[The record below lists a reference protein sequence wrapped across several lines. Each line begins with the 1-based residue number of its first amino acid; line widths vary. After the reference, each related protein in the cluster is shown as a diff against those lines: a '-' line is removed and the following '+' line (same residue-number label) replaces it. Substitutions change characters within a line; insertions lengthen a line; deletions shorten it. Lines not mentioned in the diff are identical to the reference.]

1 MVEETQNVRAE
12 LVLSSAGHVYLDDS
26 PQAGEYLFQSLFE
39 KLKGL
44 FLKNPFVGLLHLG
57 IQEFATS
64 LPSSF
69 LFWQLFSRQFVTQ
82 VCKFTHAC
90 DHQEFPVIP
99 IPSTDE
105 LQEVIQHTLC
115 IKGIEYLNVDMLA
128 AIWKGLSDC
137 LQQELKQSGLNIQSY
152 LQLYN
157 PRWNLV
163 GRVCFHL
170 AENKKDENKP
180 FAFLATYT
188 TQLSQQATPQ
198 HLPLKRAL
206 QDYAGEHN
214 HAALLALL
222 LPVQKAAEQSP
233 FIKNLVDNGA
243 IFQPQIWSAREAHR
257 FLQAIPLMESSGIM
271 VRVPNWWNAQ
281 KPPRPKVMVKLG
293 ESQGKAMGLDT
304 LLDFDMHLALNNGEP
319 LTRAEWQAL
328 LNSSDQLV
336 KVKGTWVEVDRAKL
350 ETVLSHWEKLQRSAR
365 EGLSMAESLRLLA
378 GSGSSILTD
387 EEAAN
392 IETTAEWSTVVA
404 GDWLKS
410 TLEQLRN
417 PSQSI
422 GKSLQKTLKQY
433 LQATLRPYQLA
444 GVQWLWLLWQLKL
457 GGCLADD
464 MGLGKTIQVLS
475 LLLLIKHLTPSQ
487 SKERKPHLLVVPASL
502 IGNWLA
508 EAERFAPTLK
518 ILIAHSSA
526 NSQETLSKIHAEQL
540 EGIDL
545 VITTYGNVYRL
556 PWLKEVVWELLILD
570 EAQMIKNPGSK
581 QTRSVKELKSQV
593 RFTLTGTPIENRLSD
608 LWSLF
613 DFTSPGL
620 LGSSKVFSEYTK
632 KIGRDSTT
640 TQYTHFVSSLRGL
653 TQPYILRRL
662 KSDKNIISDLP
673 DKTEMQSYCALSK
686 EQIHLYQQAIHEL
699 SEQLKTQ
706 TEGIKRQGLV
716 LSYLLRFKQICNHPA
731 QWLGYGDYHHE
742 ASGKFMRL
750 QEICEEIAA
759 KREKVL
765 IFTQFREIIPA
776 LSVFLTNIFGREG
789 LTLDGGTAIKKRTE
803 LVTHFQQEQGPPFFI
818 LSLKAGGTGL
828 NLTKASHVIHFDRW
842 WNPAVENQATD
853 RAYRIGQKHPV
864 LVHKFICRGTIEEK
878 IDELITSKKN
888 LSKDMLEGGEEL
900 VLTNLTNE
908 QLLDL
913 IALDIRKAVGEF

>member
-1 MVEETQNVRAE
+1 MLEEVSGIQVE
-12 LVLSSAGHVYLDDS
+12 LVLSSTGHVYLEESTQSDEYL
-26 PQAGEYLFQSLFE
+26 PQALFE

-44 FLKNPFVGLLHLG
+44 FLKSPSLGLLHLG
-57 IQEFATS
+57 IQEFEVS
-64 LPSSF
+64 LPVSF
-69 LFWQLFSRQFVTQ
+69 LFWQRFARRLVTH
-82 VCKFTHAC
+82 VCKFTQACEHA
-90 DHQEFPVIP
+90 ELPSIP
-99 IPSTDE
+99 LPSTAD
-105 LQEVIQHTLC
+105 LQAIIQQALL
-115 IKGIEYLNVDMLA
+115 IKGSEYLNSETLSL
-128 AIWKGLSDC
+128 IWEGLVEC
-137 LQQELKQSGLNIQSY
+137 LQQELKQSNLNIQRY

-170 AENKKDENKP
+170 AENKKDETKP

-222 LPVQKAAEQSP
+222 VPVQKAAEQSP
-233 FIKNLVDNGA
+233 FIKNLVDTGA
-243 IFQPQIWSAREAHR
+243 IFQAQVWSARDAHR
-257 FLQAIPLMESSGIM
+257 FLQAIPLMEASGVM

-304 LLDFDMHLALNNGEP
+304 LLDFDMQLALNDAEP
-319 LTRAEWQAL
+319 LTKEEWQAL
-328 LNSSDQLV
+328 LNSSDPLV
-336 KVKGTWVEVDRAKL
+336 QVKGTWVEVDRAKL
-350 ETVLSHWEKLQRSAR
+350 ETVLAHWKKLQHAAR
-365 EGLSMAESLRLLA
+365 EGLSMAEGLRLLA
-378 GSGSSILTD
+378 GGGSSLLTD
-387 EEAAN
+387 DEALKVEA
-392 IETTAEWSTVVA
+392 TTEWSTVVA

-417 PSQSI
+417 PSQTVEKSI
-422 GKSLQKTLKQY
+422 EKTLKQY

-464 MGLGKTIQVLS
+464 MGLGKTIQILS
-475 LLLLIKHLTPSQ
+475 LLLLIKYLTPS
-487 SKERKPHLLVVPASL
+487 KEQRPHLLVVPASL
-502 IGNWLA
+502 VGNWLA
-508 EAERFAPTLK
+508 EARRFAPTLNV
-518 ILIAHSSA
+518 LIAHSSA
-526 NSQETLSKIHAEQL
+526 NSVETLTQINAERL

-556 PWLKEVVWELLILD
+556 PWLKEMMWELLILD

-581 QTRSVKELKSQV
+581 QTRAVKELKSRV

-620 LGSSKVFSEYTK
+620 LGSSKVFSGYTK
-632 KIGRDSTT
+632 KIGRDQASTE
-640 TQYTHFVSSLRGL
+640 YTHFVSSLRGL

-673 DKTEMQSYCALSK
+673 DKTEMQSYCSLSK

-699 SEQLKTQ
+699 TERLKAEV
-706 TEGIKRQGLV
+706 EGIKRQGLV
-716 LSYLLRFKQICNHPA
+716 LSYLMRFKQICNHPA
-731 QWLGYGDYHHE
+731 QWLGYGDYHSE
-742 ASGKFMRL
+742 ASGKFLRL

-765 IFTQFREIIPA
+765 VFTQFKEIIPA
-776 LSVFLTNIFGREG
+776 LANFLTRIFGREG

-803 LVTHFQQEQGPPFFI
+803 LVAHFQQEQGPPFFI

-913 IALDIRKAVGEF
+913 ISLDIQKAVGEF